1 MSQYPAALCE
11 CGRCEWDSVS
21 GFSNHS
27 GGAGASIRIM
37 KAEAAYLIAL
47 FFLASATAFAVKHGS
62 DDTVRTV
69 ELKFAAFDRHD
80 ATAIQ
85 GIYAADA
92 VLHSPDYP
100 NLVGNAPISDTY
112 RRLFEAIPDA
122 KDEIQSLDRSADKV
136 YAQFVLTGHW
146 KAAPDQA
153 VKVRIMSV
161 YTVKDGHIAED
172 VTYYDRK
179 AP

>member
-1 MSQYPAALCE
+1 
-11 CGRCEWDSVS
+11 
-21 GFSNHS
+21 
-27 GGAGASIRIM
+27 M

-47 FFLASATAFAVKHGS
+47 FFVASATAFAVKQPS
-62 DDTVRTV
+62 DDTVKTV
-69 ELKFAAFDRHD
+69 QLKFAAFDRHD

-85 GIYAADA
+85 GIYADEA

-100 NLVGNAPISDTY
+100 NLVGNAQIADTY

-122 KDEIQSLDRSADKV
+122 KDELQSLDTSADKV
-136 YAQFVLTGHW
+136 YAQFLLTGHW
-146 KAAPDQA
+146 KGAPEQA

-161 YTVKDGHIAED
+161 YTVRGGHIVED

>member
-1 MSQYPAALCE
+1 
-11 CGRCEWDSVS
+11 
-21 GFSNHS
+21 
-27 GGAGASIRIM
+27 M

-47 FFLASATAFAVKHGS
+47 FFVASAAAFAVKQGS
-62 DDTVRTV
+62 DDTVKTV
-69 ELKFAAFDRHD
+69 QPKFAAFDRHD
-80 ATAIQ
+80 TAAIQ
-85 GIYAADA
+85 GIYADEA

-100 NLVGNAPISDTY
+100 NLVGNAPIADTY

-122 KDEIQSLDRSADKV
+122 KDEVQSLDSSADKV

-153 VKVRIMSV
+153 VKVRIISV
-161 YTVKDGHIAED
+161 YTVRGGHIVED

>member
-1 MSQYPAALCE
+1 MSQYPAAL
-11 CGRCEWDSVS
+11 REWRRWEGDRVS

-27 GGAGASIRIM
+27 GGRGASIPTM
-37 KAEAAYLIAL
+37 KAAYLIAIL
-47 FFLASATAFAVKHGS
+47 YFAACLLLSCASRPAGVDPAE
-62 DDTVRTV
+62 TVR
-69 ELKFAAFDRHD
+69 LKFVAFDRHD
-80 ATAIQ
+80 AAAIQ
-85 GIYAADA
+85 EIYAGAA

-100 NLVGNAPISDTY
+100 NLAGNAQIADTY

-122 KDEIQSLDRSADKV
+122 KDELQNLDRSADKV

-161 YTVKDGHIAED
+161 YTVRGGHIVED

>member
-1 MSQYPAALCE
+1 
-11 CGRCEWDSVS
+11 
-21 GFSNHS
+21 
-27 GGAGASIRIM
+27 M

-47 FFLASATAFAVKHGS
+47 FFVASATAFAVKQRS
-62 DDTVRTV
+62 DDTVKTV
-69 ELKFAAFDRHD
+69 QLKFAAFDRHD

-85 GIYAADA
+85 GIYADEA

-100 NLVGNAPISDTY
+100 NLVGNAQIADTY

-122 KDEIQSLDRSADKV
+122 KDELQSLDRSADRV
-136 YAQFVLTGHW
+136 YAQFLLTGHW
-146 KAAPDQA
+146 KAAPEQA
-153 VKVRIMSV
+153 VKVRIMSI
-161 YTVKDGHIAED
+161 YTVRGGHIVED